1 MEVDSLEM
9 PKPEIN
15 NEYGAIR
22 IADEVVATV
31 AGLAAIDVEGVA
43 AMSGGWSTDLVEK
56 LGRKN
61 FGKGIK
67 VEVSD
72 DETKIDIYTVV
83 QFGYPIPDVASN
95 VQKEVKMAVET
106 MTGLNVAQVN
116 VHVVGVSMKKAPLEE
131 LTAEVEPE

>member
-1 MEVDSLEM
+1 MMS
-9 PKPEIN
+9 K
-15 NEYGAIR
+15 
-22 IADEVVATV
+22 
-31 AGLAAIDVEGVA
+31 VA
-43 AMSGGWSTDLVEK
+43 AMSGLMSTDLVEK

-72 DETKIDIYTVV
+72 DETKIDIYIVV